1 MTGDR
6 QGAVSER
13 DKRARQEEATMG
25 DNSKFQGVSDEM
37 RKMAEINIAKAKE
50 AVDEFMK
57 EASGAYEK
65 VDASVQAARSGAR
78 DMNQM
83 ASEYAEANVNAAFD
97 FAQKLVRARDPQE
110 IVALQQRFLKAQVEQ
125 LNNQVRELGG
135 AAVEAAK
142 AARPNNLQRNP
153 QP

>member
-1 MTGDR
+1 
-6 QGAVSER
+6 
-13 DKRARQEEATMG
+13 MG

-135 AAVEAAK
+135 AAIEAAK
-142 AARPNNLQRNP
+142 AARPNNLQRKP

>member
-1 MTGDR
+1 
-6 QGAVSER
+6 
-13 DKRARQEEATMG
+13 MG

-125 LNNQVRELGG
+125 LNKQVRELGG
-135 AAVEAAK
+135 AAIEAAK
-142 AARPNNLQRNP
+142 AARPNNLQRKP
-153 QP
+153 

>member
-1 MTGDR
+1 M
-6 QGAVSER
+6 A
-13 DKRARQEEATMG
+13 

-37 RKMAEINIAKAKE
+37 RNMAETNILKAKE
-50 AVDEFMK
+50 AVEEFMK
-57 EASGAYEK
+57 EASRAYEK
-65 VDASVQAARSGAR
+65 VDASVQAARSSAR

-135 AAVEAAK
+135 AAIEAAK
-142 AARPNNLQRNP
+142 AARPNNLQRKP
-153 QP
+153 

>member
-135 AAVEAAK
+135 AAIEAAK
-142 AARPNNLQRNP
+142 AARPNNLQRKP
-153 QP
+153 

>member
-37 RKMAEINIAKAKE
+37 QKMAEINIAKAKE

-83 ASEYAEANVNAAFD
+83 AANTPKRTSYAALD

-110 IVALQQRFLKAQVEQ
+110 IVALQNASSRL
-125 LNNQVRELGG
+125 RSSS
-135 AAVEAAK
+135 
-142 AARPNNLQRNP
+142 
-153 QP
+153 

>member
-1 MTGDR
+1 
-6 QGAVSER
+6 
-13 DKRARQEEATMG
+13 MG

-97 FAQKLVRARDPQE
+97 FAQKLVRARDPPE

-135 AAVEAAK
+135 AAIEAAK
-142 AARPNNLQRNP
+142 AARPNNLQRKP
-153 QP
+153 

>member
-1 MTGDR
+1 
-6 QGAVSER
+6 
-13 DKRARQEEATMG
+13 MG

-135 AAVEAAK
+135 AAIEAAK
-142 AARPNNLQRNP
+142 AARPNNLQRKP
-153 QP
+153 

>member
-1 MTGDR
+1 M
-6 QGAVSER
+6 
-13 DKRARQEEATMG
+13 MG

-57 EASGAYEK
+57 EASGAHEK

-135 AAVEAAK
+135 AAIEAAK
-142 AARPNNLQRNP
+142 AARPNNLQRKP
-153 QP
+153 